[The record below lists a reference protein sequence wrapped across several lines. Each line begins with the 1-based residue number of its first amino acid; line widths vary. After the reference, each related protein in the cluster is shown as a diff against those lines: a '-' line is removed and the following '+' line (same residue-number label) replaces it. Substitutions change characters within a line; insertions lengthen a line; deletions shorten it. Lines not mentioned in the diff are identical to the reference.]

1 MLGRAAGGVTAH
13 LVKDVDSG
21 SLSGAP
27 PKVLDDPTAS
37 VAELHEITP
46 RLAAVELARG
56 LALEISKRQRTSVQ
70 SSDQI
75 PTRQSSARVP
85 SQDAIALLCEAELR
99 ASSNDALRG
108 RGTDFHDTS
117 IQVHAT
123 PLHRKR
129 PNGWRVSGSRR
140 AEGDERVRCTR
151 MLGSAVTQAKR
162 A

>member
-27 PKVLDDPTAS
+27 PKVLNDATAS

-56 LALEISKRQRTSVQ
+56 LALEVSKRQRTPVQ

-75 PTRQSSARVP
+75 PTRHSSARVP
-85 SQDAIALLCEAELR
+85 SQDAIAFLCEAELR

-108 RGTDFHDTS
+108 RGSDFHDTS

-123 PLHRKR
+123 PLRRKR
-129 PNGWRVSGSRR
+129 PNGLRVSG
-140 AEGDERVRCTR
+140 E
-151 MLGSAVTQAKR
+151 
-162 A
+162 